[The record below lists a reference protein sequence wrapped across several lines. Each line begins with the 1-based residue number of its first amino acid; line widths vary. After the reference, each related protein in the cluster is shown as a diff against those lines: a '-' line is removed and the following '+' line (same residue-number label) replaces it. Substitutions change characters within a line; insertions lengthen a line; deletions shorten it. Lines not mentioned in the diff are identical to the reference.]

1 MRKKTLAAFAA
12 VYLTIC
18 LTYGAINGINMPVSS
33 AEAEDITVTES
44 VVTETQTMVTTQPP
58 ETVTEP
64 PAETTTSARGEK
76 KKRTKTT
83 TVTEQ
88 PEEIPEE
95 ETEVQTAVPEA
106 IPEELMPEQ
115 TEVTEQ
121 QTEEY
126 TEAPAAVPTLEEYLS
141 KLRCGGCHH
150 GCYLSN
156 PRCMRGARKQSQ
168 AESEYYSLYG

>member
-44 VVTETQTMVTTQPP
+44 TVTETHTMVTTEPP

-64 PAETTTSARGEK
+64 PAETTTSERSRK

-88 PEEIPEE
+88 PEDIPEE
-95 ETEVQTAVPEA
+95 STKVQTAVPEV
-106 IPEELMPEQ
+106 IPEEIITEQ
-115 TEVTEQ
+115 TVETEQ

-126 TEAPAAVPTLEEYLS
+126 TENPAAVPTLEEYLS
-141 KLRCGGCHH
+141 DLRCGGCHH
-150 GCYLSN
+150 GCYLLN
-156 PRCMRGARKQSQ
+156 PRCMRGARKQSL
-168 AESEYYSLYG
+168 AESDYYSIYG